1 MYYYGARYY
10 DPRLSI
16 FVSVDPLA
24 EQFMGWTP
32 YHYVHQNPIN
42 LIDPTGMSAELY
54 DDPPEEGDFKNGDTH
69 TDSSGSWT
77 YQNRVW
83 YDNTGNDNNILAPI
97 VIGDE
102 KISVGTQ
109 IVDSILSEINSFF
122 DAIAADNKRMLS
134 KVSSG
139 PYGPLSGVGSGF
151 SLNFN
156 VFGNTLGFS
165 MATEH
170 YKGWGGTNFYTSYSG
185 GHDAGFWKGI
195 KQNTSLGK
203 FISISGT
210 FDTYHNNGFIG
221 SFDKGVEGYTN
232 DVFSGYGI
240 MGSYSRPFDPGLNR
254 VNPESGLYKTSIGIS
269 SPSPSIG
276 LSRTKTIKLF

>member
-1 MYYYGARYY
+1 NYSQSLDTR
-10 DPRLSI
+10 DQHS
-16 FVSVDPLA
+16 F
-24 EQFMGWTP
+24 
-32 YHYVHQNPIN
+32 
-42 LIDPTGMSAELY
+42 PTRR
-54 DDPPEEGDFKNGDTH
+54 
-69 TDSSGSWT
+69 SSDLSWT
-77 YQNRVW
+77 FFNNVW
-83 YDNTGNDNNILAPI
+83 YDNTGNDNNIISTIGI

-102 KISVGTQ
+102 KVSVGTQ

-122 DAIAADNKRMLS
+122 DAIAADNKRMLP
-134 KVSSG
+134 KVLSG
-139 PYGPLSGVGSGF
+139 PYGDLSGVGSSF

-165 MATEH
+165 IATEH
-170 YKGWGGTNFYTSYSG
+170 YKGWGGTNFYMSYSG

-210 FDTYHNNGFIG
+210 FDTYHNNGFIS

-240 MGSYSRPFDPGLNR
+240 MGSYSRPFDSGLYR
-254 VNPESGLYKTSIGIS
+254 VNPKSGLYKTSIGIS

-276 LSRTKTIKLF
+276 LS